1 MRIPFRRRS
10 PGPLRST
17 LESLETRQLL
27 STTAT
32 SAVDAVQPPVSS
44 VGQISAAA
52 QPASAAPR
60 VAFVQFEPLTGRVL
74 VSIDGGLAGIN
85 TAELTNP
92 ANYSFTPVQ
101 LQGKPPRNN
110 PSRPGAGVVLV
121 PNYVVT
127 GVSLA
132 PNIPP
137 TQPQSLIVVIN
148 NNQPLRPGFYQF
160 TIHSAGIVDNA
171 GVALD
176 GAYLGVFPSG
186 DGQPGSDFVA
196 DLAVVKNTVQPA
208 LPVVPPPP
216 GPPAQPNGVQPTPI
230 FFPTTTAV
238 HVKVVGNNNR
248 TSRTLGGGNAVVVA
262 LAKQHFPGTFHL
274 PGTAGGPV
282 VKASDRSRTHRG

>member
-1 MRIPFRRRS
+1 MRIPLRRRS
-10 PGPLRST
+10 PRSLRST

-27 STTAT
+27 STTGS
-32 SAVDAVQPPVSS
+32 SAVDVAPIPVTPPGQVS
-44 VGQISAAA
+44 GEAA
-52 QPASAAPR
+52 PVAPR

-74 VSIDGGLAGIN
+74 VSIANGAAPIN
-85 TAELTNP
+85 IAELTNP

-101 LQGKPPRNN
+101 LQEKLPRHD
-110 PSRPGAGVVLV
+110 PSRPAAGVVLA
-121 PNYVVT
+121 PNFVVT
-127 GVSLA
+127 GVSLS

-137 TQPQSLIVVIN
+137 NQPQSLIVVIN

-160 TIHSAGIVDNA
+160 TIHAAGIVDNA

-208 LPVVPPPP
+208 LPVAPLPP
-216 GPPAQPNGVQPTPI
+216 GPPAAGAVQPFPI
-230 FFPTTTAV
+230 FFPTTQHV
-238 HVKVVGNNNR
+238 QVKVVGNNNR
-248 TSRTLGGGNAVVVA
+248 TSRTLGGPNAVVVA

-274 PGTAGGPV
+274 PGTVGGTV
-282 VKASDRSRTHRG
+282 AKASKHSKTRHG

>member
-1 MRIPFRRRS
+1 MRIPSRRRR
-10 PGPLRST
+10 PGPLRSS

-27 STTAT
+27 STTAS
-32 SAVDAVQPPVSS
+32 SAVAVAQAPSS
-44 VGQISAAA
+44 TPGQISAAA
-52 QPASAAPR
+52 ESAPR

-74 VSIDGGLAGIN
+74 VSIDGGPAGIN

-101 LQGKPPRNN
+101 LQGKPPRND
-110 PSRPGAGVVLV
+110 PSRPAAGVVLV

-132 PNIPP
+132 PNVQPGS
-137 TQPQSLIVVIN
+137 PQSLIVVIN

-186 DGQPGSDFVA
+186 NGQPGSDFVA

-208 LPVVPPPP
+208 LPVVPVTPV
-216 GPPAQPNGVQPTPI
+216 PPAQPGGVKPVPI

-274 PGTAGGPV
+274 PGTVGATV
-282 VKASDRSRTHRG
+282 AKASSKAKAHHG